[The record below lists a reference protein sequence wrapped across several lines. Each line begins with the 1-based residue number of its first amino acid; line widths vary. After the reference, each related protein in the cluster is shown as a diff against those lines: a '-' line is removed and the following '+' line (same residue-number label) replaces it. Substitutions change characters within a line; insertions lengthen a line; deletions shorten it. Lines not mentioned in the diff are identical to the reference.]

1 MVDYTG
7 WGDEL
12 VLPVTPGRDHI
23 RGPQEAPVSLVE
35 YGDYECPYCGAA
47 HGVVETV
54 RAEMGDLLQF
64 AYRHFPL
71 TTVHPHAFGAAEAA
85 EAAGAQGR
93 FWPMQDSLFADQ
105 RHLAAPHLLNR
116 AKALGLDLD
125 RFKAD
130 LATRAYADR
139 VQEDFVSGVRSGVPG
154 TPTFFVNGV
163 RYQGP
168 IDVAGLLAA
177 VQSPL
182 LRGRRAASG
191 VGKS

>member
-1 MVDYTG
+1 MSYTG

-12 VLPVTPGRDHI
+12 ALPVTPGRDHI
-23 RGPQEAPVSLVE
+23 RGAREAPVSLVE
-35 YGDYECPYCGAA
+35 YGDYECPFCGAA
-47 HGVVETV
+47 HGVVEAV

-64 AYRHFPL
+64 VYRHFPL

-93 FWPMQDSLFADQ
+93 FWPMHDSLFEDQ
-105 RHLAAPHLLNR
+105 RHLAVPDLLAR
-116 AKALGLDLD
+116 AVALGLDSD
-125 RFKAD
+125 RFEAD
-130 LATRAYADR
+130 LATQAYADR

-163 RYQGP
+163 RYEGP
-168 IDVAGLLAA
+168 PDFAGLLTA

-182 LRGRRAASG
+182 VRR
-191 VGKS
+191 